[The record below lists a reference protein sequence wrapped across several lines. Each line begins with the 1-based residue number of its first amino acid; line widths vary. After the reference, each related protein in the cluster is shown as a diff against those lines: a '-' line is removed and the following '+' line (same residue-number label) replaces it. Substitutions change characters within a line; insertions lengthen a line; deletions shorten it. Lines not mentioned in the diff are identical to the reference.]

1 MRNRL
6 LFTGARLV
14 SVTDESVGIIDD
26 SWLLC
31 EDGVIADSGT
41 GWAPDPGPATR
52 RVDLGGAFLAPGFV
66 SSHSHL
72 FTSVARGLG
81 SGETLHGW
89 ADEMHAVTGGA
100 SSDDVYWATMHGAF
114 DNLANGITTV
124 FDFIDSRT
132 PRVPIRDDADADAPT
147 MRPLAYV
154 DRQIDAHVDAGIRA
168 VVAVTIEGGGDGGPQ
183 AWRDFAHAVEHARA
197 SDPRF
202 ILDAAVSGA
211 AQRAQDDRFAAVEAE
226 AMRRFGIVNQV
237 HLLETLERLEAQRET
252 FWWYERAGALGPGM
266 IFGHFV
272 HPDESIVSAV
282 AAAGCAV
289 SWQPVADG
297 RLASGTADIPSL
309 TSRGIRVGL
318 GLGDQACSDV
328 SDPWQSMR
336 FALYQSRAASGTTAL
351 SPADVLRM
359 QTIGAAEVIGQS
371 GSVGSTM
378 PGAYADLLVVDP
390 RRPDMG
396 PLRAPLVSYVLSSTL
411 RNLREVYV
419 GGELASVAGVA
430 RSPLAERASAEV
442 HRRFAV

>member
-14 SVTDESVGIIDD
+14 SVTDESVGIVDD

-31 EDGVIADSGT
+31 EDGIIAESGT
-41 GWAPDPGPATR
+41 GWAPDPGPETR

-81 SGETLHGW
+81 AGETLRGW

-100 SSDDVYWATMHGAF
+100 SSDDVYWASMHGAF
-114 DNLANGITTV
+114 DNLSNGITTV

-132 PRVPIRDDADADAPT
+132 PWASTRDDAEAPP

-168 VVAVTIEGGGDGGPQ
+168 VVAVKIEGGGHGGPR

-202 ILDAAVSGA
+202 VLDAAVYGA
-211 AQRAQDDRFAAVEAE
+211 AQWAHDDRLAAVETE
-226 AMRRFGIVNQV
+226 AMRRFGIVNQA
-237 HLLETLERLEAQRET
+237 HLLETREQLDAQREK

-266 IFGHFV
+266 IFGHFI
-272 HPDESIVSAV
+272 HPDEAIMSAV
-282 AAAGCAV
+282 AEAGCAV
-289 SWQPVADG
+289 SWQPVANG
-297 RLASGTADIPSL
+297 RLASGTADAPAL

-318 GLGDQACSDV
+318 GLDDQACSDV

-359 QTIGAAEVIGQS
+359 QTIGAAEVIGQP

-396 PLRAPLVSYVLSSTL
+396 PLREPLVSYVLSSTL

-419 GGELASVAGVA
+419 GGELVSVAGVA
-430 RSPLAERASAEV
+430 QSPLAERASAEV